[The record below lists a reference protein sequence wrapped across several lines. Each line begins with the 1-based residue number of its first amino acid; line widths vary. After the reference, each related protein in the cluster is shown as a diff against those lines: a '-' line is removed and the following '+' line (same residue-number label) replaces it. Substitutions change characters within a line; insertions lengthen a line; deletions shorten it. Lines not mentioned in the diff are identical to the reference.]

1 MNEYVRFSK
10 NKAKNKVFTWAE
22 LWTWRQ
28 LTKTTN
34 PNLASIAAMQHIKK
48 KNHNDHDTVMAKSK
62 TIKVSKL
69 IKIHKIFLLLAESD
83 FSKHIKNNSI

>member
-1 MNEYVRFSK
+1 
-10 NKAKNKVFTWAE
+10 
-22 LWTWRQ
+22 
-28 LTKTTN
+28 
-34 PNLASIAAMQHIKK
+34 MQHIKK
-48 KNHNDHDTVMAKSK
+48 KNHNDHDTVIAKSK